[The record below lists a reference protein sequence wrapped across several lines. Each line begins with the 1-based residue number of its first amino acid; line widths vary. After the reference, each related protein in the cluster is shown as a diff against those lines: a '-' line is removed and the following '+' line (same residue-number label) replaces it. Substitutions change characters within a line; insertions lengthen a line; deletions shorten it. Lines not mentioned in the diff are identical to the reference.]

1 MTSSPDASALEDGTG
16 RVRQAFPPNGPR
28 SILGAGAT
36 VVFLLCVPLRADQP
50 TVFFETRVRPVLAN
64 SCWNCH
70 GPQAQQGGLRLD
82 SREAALAGGGR
93 GPAIAPG
100 DPDSS
105 LLMQALRHEGL
116 QMPMGGRLE
125 ASQIADFEEWIR
137 NGAAWPEAAG
147 SAIRRAAEGPG
158 ESIHWAFRP
167 VRAPDAPDV
176 EAAAWLTNE
185 VDAFVL
191 ARLEAE
197 GLRPA
202 AQAGPR
208 PLIRRLAFD
217 ITGLP
222 PRPEEVEAFV
232 RDNSAAS
239 YRELVDRLLD
249 SERFGEHWARHW
261 MDWVRYCESHGS
273 QGDFELPMAWRYR
286 DYLIRA
292 FNEDVPY
299 DQLVREYIAGDLLE
313 SPRINAKEGLN
324 ESMHGPGNFRMV
336 EYGYV
341 PVDALGDQVK
351 VVENQIDVLSKAFQG
366 LTVACARCHD
376 HKFDPI
382 AQADFYALYGVLAS
396 SRPGMVTVDSPESL
410 ASGRDRLAELRRRIR
425 SSLAE
430 AWTTDGA
437 GLAPLLA
444 SAGAALDQDPDST
457 AGAQASDEADPRLQ
471 ALQSRLA
478 SEELAED
485 DPLRVWLELRVPD
498 DSQAFQDRW
507 RALREE
513 WRGKAE
519 QARSF
524 NQQAFRPMWDL
535 SSASDA
541 RTWFASGP
549 GVPAGPSDSGEF
561 RIEPEGQRVVLG
573 LLPAG
578 IHTGLDSQK
587 YGGILGSPRFRIPSD
602 YISIRASGG
611 NFAAAKVIVEN
622 YPIGDGGIHPAKDL
636 AGDRFEWVR
645 FDTSYRKG
653 QMAYIELQTLGDR
666 SRPFRDSKT
675 DPDRVSKK
683 DGRSNFGIAEVV
695 FHDEEETPR
704 AEHRAILHLL
714 EREPPRTL
722 ADLEQLYDELV
733 RDAAQAW
740 DARGLDRGQAAF
752 LDSFVGPGLLPAT
765 IDDLTGMRSLI
776 EEYRAADEAVPVPR
790 RAPGV
795 LPGTSFDQ
803 PLFLQGDHEKPVEP
817 VERGYLGQ
825 LGGEPFRTEDSGRLE
840 LARAIASESNPL
852 TARVL
857 VNRLWHLL
865 FGRGLV
871 SSVDN
876 FGTAGERPSHPELLD
891 SLAARFVD
899 EGWSIKGM
907 IRYIVT
913 SSTYRMSTQASA
925 AARAQ
930 DPRNRLL
937 QHQSARRLSAES
949 IRDAVLETSGDLDR
963 AMYGPSIDVYYVG
976 KTEGGGPKG
985 PLDGARRRSVYQA
998 VRRNAQNPFL
1008 EVFDAPKPSTTR
1020 GRRDATN
1027 IPAQSLAM
1035 LNDPF
1040 VVGQA
1045 SRWADRTLADG
1056 AISAK
1061 DRAVRMFRR
1070 ALGRT
1075 PDAEETDL
1083 LMSSLAAFAT
1093 ERDLEDS
1100 EWLGD
1105 RGLWKDLA
1113 QSLFNLKQFIY
1124 LR

>member
-1 MTSSPDASALEDGTG
+1 MRQANSPCASLSTLKASAAA
-16 RVRQAFPPNGPR
+16 AF
-28 SILGAGAT
+28 L
-36 VVFLLCVPLRADQP
+36 VLVPLRADQSAE
-50 TVFFETRVRPVLAN
+50 FFELRVRPVLAN
-64 SCWNCH
+64 SCWTCH
-70 GPQAQQGGLRLD
+70 GPETQQGGLRLD
-82 SREAALAGGGR
+82 SREWILAGGER
-93 GPAIAPG
+93 GPAIIPG
-100 DPDSS
+100 DPGSS

-116 QMPMGGRLE
+116 QMPLGGRLE
-125 ASQIADFEEWIR
+125 ASQIADFEGWIR
-137 NGAAWPEAAG
+137 DGAAWPEPTG
-147 SAIRRAAEGPG
+147 PAIRSATEGVHDG
-158 ESIHWAFRP
+158 THWAFRP
-167 VRAPDAPDV
+167 VRAPSPPDV
-176 EAAAWLTNE
+176 QDAAWLANE
-185 VDAFVL
+185 IDAFVL

-197 GLRPA
+197 GFRPA
-202 AQAGPR
+202 VQAGR
-208 PLIRRLAFD
+208 RSLIRRLAFD

-222 PRPEEVEAFV
+222 PRPEEVESFI
-232 RDNSAAS
+232 RDDSPAA
-239 YRELVDRLLD
+239 YAELVDRLLD

-292 FNEDVPY
+292 FNQDVPY
-299 DQLVREYIAGDLLE
+299 DQMVLEYIAGDLLE
-313 SPRINAKEGLN
+313 RPRINAKEGLN
-324 ESMHGPGNFRMV
+324 ESIHGPGNFRMV

-351 VVENQIDVLSKAFQG
+351 VIENQIDVLSKAFQG

-382 AQADFYALYGVLAS
+382 TQTDFYALYGVLAS
-396 SRPGMVTVDSPESL
+396 SRPGMITVDSPESL
-410 ASGRDRLAELRRRIR
+410 ASGRDRLESLRRRIR

-430 AWTTDGA
+430 AWTSEGT

-444 SAGAALDQDPDST
+444 AAGEALDQGLDSAAEAPET
-457 AGAQASDEADPRLQ
+457 DEAGPRLK
-471 ALQSRLA
+471 ALQSRLS
-478 SEELAED
+478 SEELAAD
-485 DPLRVWLELRVPD
+485 DPLQVWLELRVPD
-498 DSQAFQDRW
+498 GNQAFEDRW
-507 RALREE
+507 RALGEK
-513 WRGKAE
+513 WRAKTDE
-519 QARSF
+519 ARSF
-524 NQQAFRPMWDL
+524 NQQAFRRMWDL
-535 SSASDA
+535 GSASDSRA
-541 RTWFASGP
+541 WFGSGP
-549 GVPAGPSDSGEF
+549 GVPAVPSDIGEF
-561 RIEPEGQRVVLG
+561 RIEPDGQRIILG

-578 IHTGLDSQK
+578 FHTGLDSQK

-602 YISIRASGG
+602 YISIRVSGG

-622 YPIGDGGIHPAKDL
+622 YPIGGGGIHPSKDL
-636 AGDRFEWVR
+636 SGDRFEWVR

-653 QMAYIELQTLGDR
+653 QMAHIELQTLSDR

-675 DPDRVSKK
+675 DPDRVSKQ

-695 FHDEEETPR
+695 FHDAEETPR
-704 AEHRAILHLL
+704 EEYLAILHLL
-714 EREPPRTL
+714 GHEPPRNL
-722 ADLEQLYDELV
+722 RELELRYDKLLH
-733 RDAAQAW
+733 DAARAW
-740 DARGLDRGQAAF
+740 KSGRLGAGQMAF
-752 LDSFVGPGLLPAT
+752 LNSFVRTDLLPAT
-765 IDDLTGMRSLI
+765 VDGLPGMRELI
-776 EEYRAADEAVPVPR
+776 EAYREAEGAVAVPR

-795 LPGTSFDQ
+795 LPGTGFDQ
-803 PLFLQGDHEKPVEP
+803 PLFQQGDHGRPGEP
-817 VERGYLGQ
+817 VARRYLGF
-825 LGGEPFRTEDSGRLE
+825 LGGEPFRAEGSGRLE
-840 LARAIASESNPL
+840 LARAIANESNPL

-865 FGRGLV
+865 FGGGIV

-876 FGTAGERPSHPELLD
+876 FGIAGDRPSHPQLLD
-891 SLAARFVD
+891 FLAARFVE
-899 EGWSIKGM
+899 EGWSVKGL
-907 IRYIVT
+907 IRYMV
-913 SSTYRMSTQASA
+913 SSSSYRMGTDASPDA
-925 AARAQ
+925 LAK

-937 QHQSARRLSAES
+937 QHQSTRRLPAES
-949 IRDAVLETSGDLDR
+949 IRDAILETSGDLDR
-963 AMYGPSIDVYYVG
+963 TMFGPSIGLFYVG

-1045 SRWADRTLADG
+1045 FRWADRALADG
-1056 AISAK
+1056 AISPR

-1070 ALGRT
+1070 ALGRS
-1075 PDAEETDL
+1075 PDAGETDL
-1083 LMSSLAAFAT
+1083 LMSSLAAFAA
-1093 ERDLEDS
+1093 ERGLDGA

-1105 RGLWKDLA
+1105 AGLWSDLA